1 MAAGGFY
8 LRIGLAALAGMKTEM
23 VDQILETLRGECS
36 RPSSLE
42 FEMAYQVRIAIDRIR
57 FAIRHTEHL
66 AQPCPHLCE
75 ANLELLDALERLQSV
90 DRRFQKRSRIPT
102 DRNGAAVPQ
111 V

>member
-1 MAAGGFY
+1 
-8 LRIGLAALAGMKTEM
+8 MKTEM
-23 VDQILETLRGECS
+23 VDQILETLRGEQGS